1 MMAEELRLLYVAMTR
16 AKEKLILSVALAG
29 GGKDLAKL
37 AGDGDCPVDPQV
49 LLACQSVGQ
58 WVLLAAL
65 CRPDAGALRRAAE
78 TDVPIPRTD
87 FGPAWDVRFVD
98 GTPFLEGPERLRF
111 APTQAQEA
119 AEPEHDPAEL
129 AERLAWRYPHAASVE
144 LPSKLT
150 ATQLKGRGLDEEA
163 AEQAPK
169 APRSITFGRP
179 RFAAEEWGLTP
190 AQKGTALHLVMQYI
204 DFEKAGTPEGAAAE
218 ISRLVEGQFLT
229 PQQGEAAD
237 PARIAAFFQS
247 RLGRELMDSVSLRR
261 EFKFSILAPAGR
273 YYKTAGEGEQV
284 LLQGVVD
291 CYFETLEGI
300 TVVDFKTDRVTAR
313 TVHERAESYRP
324 QLEAYSQ
331 ALAEITGRPVVRRV
345 LWFFALDQAV
355 EV

>member
-1 MMAEELRLLYVAMTR
+1 MSGALRTLLSERPEY
-16 AKEKLILSVALAG
+16 AG
-29 GGKDLAKL
+29 RM
-37 AGDGDCPVDPQV
+37 Q
-49 LLACQSVGQ
+49 
-58 WVLLAAL
+58 
-65 CRPDAGALRRAAE
+65 ALRRAAE
-78 TDVPIPRTD
+78 TDVPIPQVD

-98 GTPFLEGPERLRF
+98 GTPFLEGPERSRPIPAQAREEE
-111 APTQAQEA
+111 APER
-119 AEPEHDPAEL
+119 DPAEL
-129 AERLAWRYPHAASVE
+129 AAQLAWRYPHASSVE

-169 APRSITFGRP
+169 VPRTLTFGQP

-204 DFEKAGTPEGAAAE
+204 DFEKAGTTEGAAAE
-218 ISRLVEGQFLT
+218 IARLVEGQFLT

-247 RLGRELMDSVSLRR
+247 ELGRELMASVSLRR
-261 EFKFSILAPAGR
+261 EFKFSILVPAGR
-273 YYKTAGEGEQV
+273 YYKAAGEGEQV

-300 TVVDFKTDRVTAR
+300 TVVDFKTDRVTAKS
-313 TVHERAESYRP
+313 VAQRAEGYRP

-331 ALAEITGRPVVRRV
+331 ALEEITGRPVVRRA